1 MTPPDAGGPD
11 AGRPTVRSVA
21 YTPEHLDG
29 IVALCA
35 AEGWPSFPEDP
46 ARAARALTAP
56 GVVTIVAIDDAAVLG
71 FATVLSDGEIQA
83 YLSLLV
89 VASAHR
95 RAGIGRALMELAA
108 QRAGGVRV
116 DLLAEDGAEPFYEAF
131 PHGRK
136 AGFRIYPEA

>member
-1 MTPPDAGGPD
+1 VTPPDAGGPEPE
-11 AGRPTVRSVA
+11 RSTVRFVGYA
-21 YTPEHLDG
+21 PEHLGG

-56 GVVTIVAIDDAAVLG
+56 GVVTVVAIDDAAVLG

-95 RAGIGRALMELAA
+95 RAGIGRGLVELAA
-108 QRAGGVRV
+108 HRAGGVRV
-116 DLLAEDGAEPFYEAF
+116 DLLAEDGAEPFYETF
-131 PHGRK
+131 PHRRK

>member
-1 MTPPDAGGPD
+1 MVTAPGVGDDP
-11 AGRPTVRSVA
+11 GRVLVRYVA
-21 YTPEHLDG
+21 FAAEHVDG

-56 GVVTIVAIDDAAVLG
+56 GVATVVAVDDSDVVG

-89 VASAHR
+89 VASTRR
-95 RAGIGRALMELAA
+95 RAGIGRRLVTLAA
-108 QRAGGVRV
+108 DRAGGVRV
-116 DLLAEDGAEPFYEAF
+116 DLLAEEGAEPFYERF
-131 PHGRK
+131 PHRRK
-136 AGFRIYPEA
+136 PGFRIYPDA